1 MKNILT
7 SSEMKK
13 VDTETI
19 ERIGIPGIV
28 LMERAALSVASLIME
43 NEPVTKTVQ
52 VIAGVGNNGADGLA
66 ICRMLHL
73 KGYNTCT
80 CVIGDIN
87 KATKDFKTQLRIN
100 ENLGIS
106 IVEDFA
112 DCDIFVDAIL
122 GVGLSRE
129 VEGKYKDAVEY
140 INNQRAKVY
149 AVDIPSGIDG
159 STGEVLGVAIKADY
173 TVTFG
178 FHKVGTVLY
187 PGADYCGK
195 VIVSDIGYESWEN
208 SDFIKYA
215 TREDLKYLPRRINY
229 SYKGNYGKVLII
241 AGSKEISGAAALSAL
256 AAFKTG
262 AGMVRIFTH
271 ENNRNIL
278 GKLLPEAMINTY
290 TIDKFD
296 IKSLQAAIKWCDVIA
311 VGPGMGTGEAQTEIV
326 NEVLESKIP
335 TVIDADGINT
345 ISRHN
350 EIKEKLHDKVIL
362 TPHLGEMSRF
372 LAVPAKEIAQDLIK
386 YTRKV
391 NYKYGATV
399 VLKDART
406 VMANKKGTYINL
418 TGNSGMATAG
428 SGDVL
433 TGIMVAL
440 LGTKTDFEKV
450 PALATFLHGVA
461 GDLAAMESSKE
472 SMMAG
477 DICNNITKAYNGDF

>member
-66 ICRMLHL
+66 ICRMLYL

-87 KATKDFKTQLRIN
+87 KATEDFKTQLRIN

-112 DCDIFVDAIL
+112 DCDIFVDAIF

-278 GKLLPEAMINTY
+278 GKLY
-290 TIDKFD
+290 
-296 IKSLQAAIKWCDVIA
+296 
-311 VGPGMGTGEAQTEIV
+311 
-326 NEVLESKIP
+326 
-335 TVIDADGINT
+335 
-345 ISRHN
+345 
-350 EIKEKLHDKVIL
+350 
-362 TPHLGEMSRF
+362 
-372 LAVPAKEIAQDLIK
+372 
-386 YTRKV
+386 RKQ
-391 NYKYGATV
+391 
-399 VLKDART
+399 
-406 VMANKKGTYINL
+406 
-418 TGNSGMATAG
+418 
-428 SGDVL
+428 
-433 TGIMVAL
+433 
-440 LGTKTDFEKV
+440 
-450 PALATFLHGVA
+450 
-461 GDLAAMESSKE
+461 
-472 SMMAG
+472 
-477 DICNNITKAYNGDF
+477 